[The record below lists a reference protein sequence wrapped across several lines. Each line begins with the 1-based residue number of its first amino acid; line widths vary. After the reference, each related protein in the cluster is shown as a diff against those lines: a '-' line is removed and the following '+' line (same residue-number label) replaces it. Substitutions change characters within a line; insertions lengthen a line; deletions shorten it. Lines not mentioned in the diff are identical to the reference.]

1 MARIVS
7 GGLEELYGLELRV
20 RPDGLTKQHTY
31 VAVTEYVTLHLLINA
46 VGNTAGESDRLD
58 LRLGGEGVAAVG
70 IESGVVDVRLLEV
83 EGLRQLVRHQITD
96 LAELLLLC
104 RVPTLS

>member
-1 MARIVS
+1 MS
-7 GGLEELYGLELRV
+7 
-20 RPDGLTKQHTY
+20 P
-31 VAVTEYVTLHLLINA
+31 EYVTLHLLINA
-46 VGNTAGESDRLD
+46 VGNTTGESDRLD
-58 LRLGGEGVAAVG
+58 LRLGGEGFAAVG

-104 RVPTLS
+104 RVPHAEADAVGLRQRLDLGKEIGDPAAVDFDEAAANI